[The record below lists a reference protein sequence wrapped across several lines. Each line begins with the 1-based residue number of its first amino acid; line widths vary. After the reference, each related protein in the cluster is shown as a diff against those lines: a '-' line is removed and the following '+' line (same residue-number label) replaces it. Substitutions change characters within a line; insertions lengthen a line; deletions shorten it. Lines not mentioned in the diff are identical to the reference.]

1 MVFPVHI
8 RCVILT
14 YNYYIVDIFKVNL
27 YNVNT
32 FMIKY
37 QLRCQCNHEF
47 EGWFPSSK
55 EFTRQKNKG
64 MINCPMCD
72 SPEVDKAIM
81 APNVKRPKAKKM
93 PDDYMVMGESAE
105 SILRKLNKK
114 IKKDFQNV
122 GKNFAKEA
130 RKAHKGKRDKKFYGT
145 ASKEEANKLLKEGI
159 DLFAVPD
166 YKDN

>member
-1 MVFPVHI
+1 
-8 RCVILT
+8 
-14 YNYYIVDIFKVNL
+14 
-27 YNVNT
+27 
-32 FMIKY
+32 MIKY
-37 QLRCQCNHEF
+37 QLRCKCNHEF

-81 APNVKRPKAKKM
+81 APNVKRAKKKKIS
-93 PDDYMVMGESAE
+93 DDYMVMGESAE

-122 GKNFAKEA
+122 GKNLSLI
-130 RKAHKGKRDKKFYGT
+130 H
-145 ASKEEANKLLKEGI
+145 I
-159 DLFAVPD
+159 
-166 YKDN
+166 

>member
-1 MVFPVHI
+1 
-8 RCVILT
+8 
-14 YNYYIVDIFKVNL
+14 
-27 YNVNT
+27 
-32 FMIKY
+32 MIKY
-37 QLRCQCNHEF
+37 QLKCRQCNNEF

-55 EFTRQKNKG
+55 EFT
-64 MINCPMCD
+64 
-72 SPEVDKAIM
+72 
-81 APNVKRPKAKKM
+81 
-93 PDDYMVMGESAE
+93 DDYMVMGESAE